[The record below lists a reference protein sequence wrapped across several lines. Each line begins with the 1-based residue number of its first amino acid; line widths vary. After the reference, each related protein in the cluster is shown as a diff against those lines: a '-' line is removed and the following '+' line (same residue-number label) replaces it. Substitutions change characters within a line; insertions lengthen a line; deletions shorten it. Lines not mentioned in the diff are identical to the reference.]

1 MRHFQWSTIIL
12 GVLALFAA
20 CGEKQGDPSYP
31 REQSY
36 FAVGHDAMQDDE
48 VLKSF
53 GVYLKILAPE
63 DLRDDWSWDG
73 TDPDRPWERVQ
84 LYGHALS
91 SDLAWVD
98 DACGPD
104 IEWKLI
110 DEDAKELIRSFYKD
124 LPLQSKEDVDA
135 VLKHAHPA
143 PPALDGTYDEDGV
156 FKPSEESREE
166 SDVWRAEH
174 TGWLI
179 GFTTTSGYLQKI
191 LNDHVDT
198 ESLADVLTYYEEQ
211 VQDIQW
217 PPFSVHT
224 AKIKNNLPEDATEAK
239 ELVAYL
245 EDFSDTALR
254 TYLENNKPEC
264 LVD

>member
-1 MRHFQWSTIIL
+1 PLPPPSCSRPKLLPYSTHTCSFSSEKSRMRHFQWSTIIL

-98 DACGPD
+98 DA
-104 IEWKLI
+104 
-110 DEDAKELIRSFYKD
+110 
-124 LPLQSKEDVDA
+124 
-135 VLKHAHPA
+135 
-143 PPALDGTYDEDGV
+143 
-156 FKPSEESREE
+156 
-166 SDVWRAEH
+166 
-174 TGWLI
+174 
-179 GFTTTSGYLQKI
+179 
-191 LNDHVDT
+191 
-198 ESLADVLTYYEEQ
+198 
-211 VQDIQW
+211 
-217 PPFSVHT
+217 
-224 AKIKNNLPEDATEAK
+224 
-239 ELVAYL
+239 
-245 EDFSDTALR
+245 
-254 TYLENNKPEC
+254 
-264 LVD
+264 